1 MAKYEGTYA
10 CGHDG
15 VVNVIGKM
23 SERQRKADYAFSHL
37 CPKCAKEEK
46 ERKIAE
52 ENKKSKE
59 LSEEYGF
66 PNLTGTEKQV
76 AWGNTIRLGFYN
88 EFENDRT
95 AQSIIENETTASFW
109 LDLDRFISKQDLLRK
124 YKRTKREKEHRER
137 IISIDAVAP
146 ERLEHEGVVEI
157 VKKLDKICLFYLKDQ
172 DFINL
177 VKSKDYRW
185 NEDDCC
191 WCRCLTEKSGNYADR
206 AAEIGHELLKNGFAI
221 CIHDSEITEM
231 AIRGNYKKENTRWI
245 NYDSEDK
252 VLTLRWSARS
262 NEIYNA
268 ARKIMNNRY
277 SRDKGCVEVPI
288 ANYRSVNNFAKKYDF
303 CYTEN
308 ALDAIEQYKKEVREM
323 RRVKVDK

>member
-37 CPKCAKEEK
+37 CSKCAKEEK

-109 LDLDRFISKQDLLRK
+109 LDLDRFISKQDFLRK
-124 YKRTKREKEHRER
+124 YKRTNREKEHRER

-191 WCRCLTEKSGNYADR
+191 WYRRLNEETGKYADR

-221 CIHDSEITEM
+221 CIHDSEITEK
-231 AIRGNYKKENTRWI
+231 AINGDYEEERTKWIKCDLGN
-245 NYDSEDK
+245 K
-252 VLTLRWSARS
+252 VLTLYWSIRS
-262 NEIYNA
+262 DEIYNA
-268 ARKIMNNRY
+268 SRKIVNNRY
-277 SRDKGCVEVPI
+277 NREKGYVEIPI
-288 ANYRSVNNFAKKYDF
+288 ANYRSVNNFAKKFDF
-303 CYTEN
+303 CYTES
-308 ALDAIEQYKKEVREM
+308 AFDAIEQYKKEVREM
-323 RRVKVDK
+323 RRVKVAK